1 MTIIDN
7 FERSW
12 ILKDVLSKPS
22 WTHLFSGKN
31 RTCRT
36 TESCVNPLCGRLWN
50 ITRLSGSWYMS
61 EEHVEVSNESLF
73 LIRGLY
79 NSPCSQQPTESSR
92 ESIPPFGALR
102 VWESS
107 KWMSLKCQTEPG
119 TIKFCFASAFL
130 ATRSHFLVLAPY
142 TLESKRQL
150 CWHLHWGCELQ
161 AMTHRW
167 QHKPAFCLL
176 QNMLVTYGK

>member
-1 MTIIDN
+1 MQT
-7 FERSW
+7 
-12 ILKDVLSKPS
+12 LCVGG
-22 WTHLFSGKN
+22 SGKAPGFLEVGMWV
-31 RTCRT
+31 RSMWRVVMRV
-36 TESCVNPLCGRLWN
+36 SFW
-50 ITRLSGSWYMS
+50 S
-61 EEHVEVSNESLF
+61 E
-73 LIRGLY
+73 GLY

-92 ESIPPFGALR
+92 ESIPPLGVLR